1 MQITSAI
8 HRLLRRDPLDEDA
21 STQLWG
27 AILDDAVDG
36 PELGAVVAVLA
47 ARGET
52 REELMGLYLAARE
65 RLAHW
70 SPAIAGDA
78 IAIPAYGLVAGES
91 LIVALAAT
99 LLRKFGLPVI
109 IHGVLDSPCGVSS
122 ACVLRELGILPCA
135 SLAQADGNLRAE
147 GAAFLPV
154 QLLSPAFAALIALR
168 SRLGI
173 ETSAHLVAQALDPTR
188 GHATRLTFCVEG
200 TVSERYEAAGLEVEG
215 DAVSL
220 AWLAGRSP
228 LNVAIRPRIERVRAG
243 ARERLFEADSQETR
257 TALPPP
263 PEDAPGIA
271 RWIERA
277 TSGTVPVPVP
287 AMNLAAACLYAVGR
301 APDMSQ
307 AKAIAAFNAG
317 RLAA

>member
-8 HRLLRRDPLDEDA
+8 HRLLRREPLDEDD
-21 STQLWG
+21 STQLWS

-36 PELGAVVAVLA
+36 PELGAVVAALA

-52 REELMGLYLAARE
+52 REELRGLYRATRE

-70 SPAIAGDA
+70 SPAVAGDA

-99 LLRKFGLPVI
+99 LLRKFGLPVV

-135 SLAQADGNLRAE
+135 SLAQAEERLGAE

-168 SRLGI
+168 GRLGI
-173 ETSAHLVAQALDPTR
+173 ENSAHLVAQALDPTL
-188 GHATRLTFCVEG
+188 GLATRLTFCVEG
-200 TVSERYEAAGLEVEG
+200 TVSERYETAGLEIEG

-220 AWLAGRSP
+220 AWRAGRTP
-228 LNVAIRPRIERVRAG
+228 LNLAIRPRIERVRAG
-243 ARERLFEADSQETR
+243 AREPLFEADSQETR
-257 TALPPP
+257 TALAPP

-277 TSGTVPVPVP
+277 TSGAVPVPVP

-301 APDMSQ
+301 APDLRQ
-307 AKAIAAFNAG
+307 AQAIAAFSAG